1 MSLDD
6 MRYVEKMMEKKRAP
20 SSNLVSD
27 DDIPLAMAKNTNKA
41 SLPSKRAQIDW
52 FDFFLSAGC
61 DLDDCTRYSAAF
73 ERDKMD
79 ETLLNDITEGTM
91 RSLGLREGDII
102 RVKKIIEKR
111 KPTDHL
117 QKPTAHLQEQI
128 LRDEELARQLQA
140 QENAIAGRS
149 PAPNLFSGP
158 GGVLKAPRRG
168 RPQPSK
174 SLPPTNVDLNAISS
188 ASGQIQY
195 TTSPS
200 SAGVQSTPSSLPPP
214 RPNSVPVPAVASG
227 FEDEAWTNRP
237 SSTKP
242 SKPASPTAGSVATL
256 DTANTAAPPK
266 PAPPSSA
273 AVQNRGGSPVLTK
286 TTEADIFDQL
296 ARLSNLK
303 KNAASQQLQQT
314 TQTRPVGF
322 QSEMGP
328 PQVADSRML
337 PPPTSQPFHGARGP
351 FAPVPANHSLLQPLI
366 PTQTGFSGF
375 VPTKAASSPPTFQ
388 NQVASPFIQVQPTG
402 FQSPLPIL
410 THPNGYFGP
419 MSSLG
424 AHNESLVTMAALPIQ
439 PRKNVN
445 LPYYSRIHNYLLEHQ
460 SFQSRINPSAFTTQ
474 PSNVVKDTSPASV
487 FAQMKS
493 GTFAN
498 EK

>member
-6 MRYVEKMMEKKRAP
+6 MRYVEKVMEKKR
-20 SSNLVSD
+20 SSNSNRVSD
-27 DDIPLAMAKNTNKA
+27 DDVPLAIAKNTNKA

-61 DLDDCTRYSAAF
+61 DLDDCTRYAASF

-117 QKPTAHLQEQI
+117 QKPTPHLQEQI
-128 LRDEELARQLQA
+128 QRDEELARHLQA

-149 PAPNLFSGP
+149 SAPNLFSGP

-195 TTSPS
+195 TTSPP
-200 SAGVQSTPSSLPPP
+200 SAGAQGAPSSLPPP
-214 RPNSVPVPAVASG
+214 RPNSVPVPAVVSG

-242 SKPASPTAGSVATL
+242 SKPASPAAGRIPDIA
-256 DTANTAAPPK
+256 DTASPPK
-266 PAPPSSA
+266 PAPPPSA
-273 AVQNRGGSPVLTK
+273 AVQNKGGSSVLTK

-296 ARLSNLK
+296 ARLSDLK
-303 KNAASQQLQQT
+303 KNPAPQQPQQT
-314 TQTRPVGF
+314 IQTRPAGF

-328 PQVADSRML
+328 SLPMATQVADSRML
-337 PPPTSQPFHGARGP
+337 PPASQPFHGARGP

-366 PTQTGFSGF
+366 PTQTGFNGF
-375 VPTKAASSPPTFQ
+375 VPTKAAPSPLNFQ
-388 NQVASPFIQVQPTG
+388 NHVASPSFIQLQPT
-402 FQSPLPIL
+402 FQSPLPM
-410 THPNGYFGP
+410 TQPNGYFGP
-419 MSSLG
+419 MS
-424 AHNESLVTMAALPIQ
+424 AHNESLVTMATLPVQ
-439 PRKNVN
+439 PRKNIKSN
-445 LPYYSRIHNYLLEHQ
+445 LL
-460 SFQSRINPSAFTTQ
+460 
-474 PSNVVKDTSPASV
+474 
-487 FAQMKS
+487 
-493 GTFAN
+493 
-498 EK
+498 